1 MSSDTLPMSIRPD
14 PFRHQDSGVRI
25 SGSYGNS
32 ATIPRLARVNRRGY
46 CDL

>member
-25 SGSYGNS
+25 SGG
-32 ATIPRLARVNRRGY
+32 
-46 CDL
+46 